1 MSGMHPMGAAMRSL
15 RSDRSVVDQKL
26 TRRTLR
32 RVVGFARPQSRLLTA
47 FIALVVVDAALVVV
61 NPLLVKALLDDGIV
75 KGDGGVVTALAFA
88 MVGVALFDA
97 ALGVASGYLSSRIG
111 ENLIFDLRTKVFG
124 HVQRMSLAF
133 FTRTQTG
140 ALVSRLN
147 NDVIGAQRAFTSTL
161 SSTVSNLISVLV
173 VGVAMVALSWQIT
186 LACLALFPLLLL
198 ASRWVGGQISGL
210 TRAQMNGNADL
221 GNMMTER
228 FNVGGALLL
237 KLFGRRED
245 EDARYADKAGV
256 VRDLGVRIA
265 LVTRIFAA
273 AMMLIPALATALVW
287 GIGGHLVID
296 STLTIGTLT
305 ALATLLLRLLGPLQ
319 GLSNV
324 RVDVMTALVSFD
336 RVFEV
341 LDLPSTI
348 QEKPDAVVLPPH
360 AARLEFEHVAFTY
373 PRADE
378 VSLASLET
386 VARLE
391 SRDHGEVLHDIT
403 FTAEPGQMV
412 ALVGPSGA
420 GKTTITHLVARLYDA
435 TSGVVRVG
443 DRERLWDVRDV
454 TLQSLEDS
462 VGYVTQDAHMFHDT
476 IRENLRYARPS
487 ATDEEIWA
495 ALEAAQIAP
504 LVHGMPDGLDTVVGD
519 RGYRLSG
526 GERQRLAIARLLLK
540 APRIVVLD
548 EATAHLDSESEAA
561 VQRALD
567 TALEGRT
574 SLVIAHRLSTVR
586 NADQILVV
594 EDGRI
599 VQRGTHDELLA
610 AGGTYADLYATQ
622 FSEQQP
628 GADGA
633 PQAVDAV

>member
-1 MSGMHPMGAAMRSL
+1 MSSMSPMMAAMRAM
-15 RSDRSVVDQKL
+15 RTDPSVVDQKL
-26 TRRTLR
+26 TRRTLK
-32 RVVGFARPQSRLLTA
+32 RVLGFAVPHKKLISGFVLLV
-47 FIALVVVDAALVVV
+47 ILDAALVVV
-61 NPLLVKALLDDGIV
+61 TPLLVKYLLDEGIV
-75 KGDGGVVTALAFA
+75 GKDTGVITTVAFA
-88 MVGVALFDA
+88 MVGVALVDA
-97 ALGVASGYLSSRIG
+97 VLGVGSGYLSSRIG
-111 ENLIFDLRTKVFG
+111 ENLIFDLRTRVFG

-161 SSTVSNLISVLV
+161 SSTVANTISVLV
-173 VGVAMVALSWQIT
+173 VGVAMIALSWQIT
-186 LACLALFPLLLL
+186 LSCLALFPLLLV
-198 ASRWVGGQISGL
+198 ASRWVGKQLSGL
-210 TRAQMNGNADL
+210 TRQQMDGNADL
-221 GNMMTER
+221 GNLMTER

-245 EDARYADKAGV
+245 EDARYAEKAGV
-256 VRDLGVRIA
+256 VRDLGVRIS
-265 LVTRIFAA
+265 LVTRVFAA
-273 AMMLIPALATALVW
+273 VMMLIPALATALVW
-287 GIGGHLVID
+287 GIGGHLVVD
-296 STLTIGTLT
+296 SDLTIGTLT

-341 LDLPSTI
+341 LDLPSTV
-348 QEKPDAVVLPPH
+348 QEKPDAVALPR
-360 AARLEFEHVAFTY
+360 AATTLEFAQVQFTY
-373 PRADE
+373 PRAED

-386 VARLE
+386 VARVE
-391 SRDHGEVLHDIT
+391 SRDHAQVLHDVT

-420 GKTTITHLVARLYDA
+420 GKTTITHLVARLYDV
-435 TSGVVRVG
+435 TGGSVRVG
-443 DRERLWDVRDV
+443 GYDVRDL
-454 TLQSLEDS
+454 TLQSLEDA

-476 IRENLRYARPS
+476 IRENLRYARPD

-495 ALEAAQIAP
+495 TLESAQIAG
-504 LVHGMPDGLDTVVGD
+504 VVRSMPDGLDTVVGD

-540 APRIVVLD
+540 APSVVVLD
-548 EATAHLDSESEAA
+548 EATAHLDSESEHA

-567 TALEGRT
+567 KALEGRT
-574 SLVIAHRLSTVR
+574 SLVIAHRLSTVL

-599 VQRGTHDELLA
+599 TERGTHEALLA
-610 AGGTYADLYATQ
+610 RGGTYANLYATQ
-622 FSEQQP
+622 FATS
-628 GADGA
+628 G
-633 PQAVDAV
+633 V